1 MRTHKNTWLA
11 CLLAVAMLLSLVP
24 MTAFATGDI
33 VVVTS
38 EQELRAAIE
47 AIPQG
52 GSGEITVQGI
62 YIYLNE
68 GLYFEN
74 KDITFNLVDAALVTA
89 ADEYDYGQP
98 VIFGFG
104 TNITINMDDGSL
116 IQSMGHTGN
125 MGVVRID
132 NSTDWD
138 EQTET
143 FEKNFTLTVN
153 GGHYISSDIVPE
165 DCEADPTFVAASGTN
180 VLLTNVVCDG
190 AVKEIA
196 FEGVGITVP
205 GELTV
210 NSGRFTNDVREFAAV
225 GKYTCQYGDY
235 YYVREKEMTDD
246 FSKPLIDGKIVFNY
260 AKPSADDE
268 AIWLIPEDFC
278 TANPDFTFGPDGF
291 NDDFSK
297 LELGIYS
304 NTAKEEFHTVD
315 VVWDYDAEVLQ
326 TAQSFIEKF
335 PADRPWFNVSDLELI
350 NYWTYRNPDSEI
362 DSLANYS
369 GELKEILGNSNFLY
383 NVEVRGGLDDV
394 FYTERIGSAKLIHN
408 GKVYFSTTLIGARAE
423 HAIYVPKNTADTK
436 DALIAAAQ
444 KRIDDYIGKNVVK
457 ITASAQT
464 VSDYYNSEIANYDE
478 ELATAQ
484 RELAQAQTTLA
495 AEQAKDQAIWD
506 WNVITQCQL
515 KIMQCESDIEYIPMY
530 KQYFIDQ
537 FSEDGDLHFLN
548 NAVGGFFFDLE
559 IVKTG
564 ESYKFVIIKDDDKLA
579 VPSYATVDLNT
590 NVAVTTD
597 SPAVPLDT
605 VIEVDKLTE
614 GEEYDRIIAALDAER
629 SVSFDIKLH
638 SGSLDKYVTKLENG
652 RFEVKIPVP
661 EEFKGKALVVYYVDA
676 DGKATPHT
684 VTPDGDYA
692 TFVTDHFSV
701 YTLVA
706 NSVSGGGHGHGYTA
720 EWENDKDNHWH
731 ACSCGEKTD
740 VAAHTFKDGKC
751 TVCGAAAAS
760 DETTSP
766 ETGDAGIPA
775 AAFVLV
781 LIGGALVALTVN
793 GKKEKAV
800 K

>member
-1 MRTHKNTWLA
+1 MRTHKKAWLA

-24 MTAFATGDI
+24 MTAFAADDA

-38 EQELRAAIE
+38 EQELKAAIE

-62 YIYLNE
+62 YIILNE

-74 KDITFNLVDAALVTA
+74 KDIVFNLVDAALVTE
-89 ADEYDYGQP
+89 ADEHGFGQP
-98 VIFGFG
+98 VILGFG

-143 FEKNFTLTVN
+143 FEKTFTLTVN
-153 GGHYISSDIVPE
+153 GGHYISSDTVPE
-165 DCEADPTFVAASGTN
+165 DCEADPTIVAASGTN
-180 VLLTNVVCDG
+180 VLLTNVICDG

-196 FEGVGITVP
+196 FEGVGITAP

-210 NSGRFTNDVREFAAV
+210 NSGRFTNDVREFAAT
-225 GKYTCQYGDY
+225 GKYACQYGDY

-246 FSKPLIDGKIVFNY
+246 FSKPLTDGKIVFNY

-268 AIWLIPEDFC
+268 AIWLILEEFC

-304 NTAKEEFHTVD
+304 DTAKEEFHTVD
-315 VVWDYDAEVLQ
+315 VIWNYDTDVLQ

-335 PADRPWFNVSDLELI
+335 PEDRPWFNVSDLELV
-350 NYWTYRNPDSEI
+350 NYWTYRNSDSEV

-369 GELKEILGNSNFLY
+369 GELKSILGNNNFLY
-383 NVEVRGGLDDV
+383 TIEVRGGSDDV

-408 GKVYFSTTLIGARAE
+408 GNVYFATTMIGARAE
-423 HAIYVPKNTADTK
+423 HAIYVPENTADTK

-457 ITASAQT
+457 ITAADET
-464 VSDYYNSEIANYDE
+464 VTDYYNDTLQDYDAQ
-478 ELATAQ
+478 LATAQ
-484 RELAQAQTTLA
+484 EIFNRESAK
-495 AEQAKDQAIWD
+495 AENERD
-506 WNVITQCQL
+506 WNAYWEA
-515 KIMQCESDIEYIPMY
+515 KSDVEYIPGY

-537 FSEDGDLHFLN
+537 FIEGGDLYFLK
-548 NAVGGFFFDLE
+548 NAAGDFFFNVE
-559 IVKTG
+559 VIVK
-564 ESYKFVIIKDDDKLA
+564 EDSYKFVIIKDDDKLT

-590 NVAVTTD
+590 NVSVTTD
-597 SPAVPLDT
+597 SSAVPLDT

-614 GEEYDRIIAALDAER
+614 GAEYDKIMDVLDVDA
-629 SVSFDIKLH
+629 SVSFDIKLR
-638 SGSLDKYVTKLENG
+638 SDSLDTYVTKLDNG
-652 RFEVKIPVP
+652 EFEVKMPVP
-661 EEFKGKALVVYYVDA
+661 EDMKGEDLTVYYVDA
-676 DGKATPHT
+676 DGK
-684 VTPDGDYA
+684 VTEHEIVPEDDYV
-692 TFVTDHFSV
+692 TFKTNHFSV
-701 YTLVA
+701 YTLA
-706 NSVSGGGHGHGYTA
+706 ATHKHAYS
-720 EWENDKDNHWH
+720 DKWDGDEDSHWH
-731 ACSCGEKTD
+731 ACSCGNKAD

-751 TVCGAAAAS
+751 SVCGTVADDAG
-760 DETTSP
+760 ESP
-766 ETGDAGIPA
+766 LTGDAGIPMLVIVLAIVAVA
-775 AAFVLV
+775 A
-781 LIGGALVALTVN
+781 IALTVK
-793 GKKEKAV
+793 GKKTQK
-800 K
+800 